1 MAQELRHVKPS
12 PLVLGCLMVA
22 WAVHHFDVHYARY
35 AKYVSDHSIFIV
47 GKEISLED
55 VRLSIEQMVGHFHE
69 HPHIVFVA
77 TNLNYYKVVGLS
89 SRNTSLADFNWQ
101 EIEFEGT
108 TPHEFDARISEW
120 LQPILSTGWRTQT
133 SEKHCDPLCVKPSA
147 LVVYRKDRCFG
158 LDSVISR

>member
-12 PLVLGCLMVA
+12 PLALGCLMAA
-22 WAVHHFDVHYARY
+22 WAVHHFDVHYARH
-35 AKYVSDHSIFIV
+35 AKYVSDHSIFHCRQ
-47 GKEISLED
+47 GNQLGGCPSLD
-55 VRLSIEQMVGHFHE
+55 RTDGRPLPRAS
-69 HPHIVFVA
+69 PHRIRGDQSQ
-77 TNLNYYKVVGLS
+77 LLKGRRLS

-108 TPHEFDARISEW
+108 TPHEFDAQISEL

-147 LVVYRKDRCFG
+147 LLVYRKGHCFG